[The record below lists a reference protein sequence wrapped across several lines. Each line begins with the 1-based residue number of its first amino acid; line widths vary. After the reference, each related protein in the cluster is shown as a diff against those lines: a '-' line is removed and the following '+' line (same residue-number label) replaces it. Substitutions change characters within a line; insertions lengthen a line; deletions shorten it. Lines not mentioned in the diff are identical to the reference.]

1 MPAGRIIF
9 AAALFVAVLAAF
21 VMIPGIDIL
30 FVAIGLL
37 LGVFAVPADQR
48 LIYLVAVLA
57 LNSVAG
63 ALTPLPAVGIYLTMI
78 LANLSAIAN
87 AGAVAVILSLVR
99 ERLTR

>member
-1 MPAGRIIF
+1 VPASNIIYV
-9 AAALFVAVLAAF
+9 AALVAAVLAAF

-37 LGVFAVPADQR
+37 LGFLAVPADQR
-48 LIYLVAVLA
+48 LIFLVAALA

-63 ALTPLPAVGIYLTMI
+63 ALAPVPVLGAYLTMI

-87 AGAVAVILSLVR
+87 AGAVAVILGLLR
-99 ERLTR
+99 DRFAR